1 MTPLLVLPIGSFIGA
16 LFISL
21 ILSFLISKYN
31 IKGST
36 LALIGLAIGAICTVR
51 VQFLL
56 IRNPMDAN
64 NALVWL
70 TGSLYGHT
78 IENFYSVI
86 PWFVIT
92 LPLVLCLSYQLD
104 ILNLGEHIATALG
117 ARVQRLKMIL
127 LILSVIFI

>member
-1 MTPLLVLPIGSFIGA
+1 
-16 LFISL
+16 
-21 ILSFLISKYN
+21 
-31 IKGST
+31 
-36 LALIGLAIGAICTVR
+36 
-51 VQFLL
+51 
-56 IRNPMDAN
+56 MDAN

-104 ILNLGEHIATALG
+104 ILNLEN
-117 ARVQRLKMIL
+117 IL
-127 LILSVIFI
+127 LRRLVQEYKDSK

>member
-1 MTPLLVLPIGSFIGA
+1 AIIVIMLFPSAPLLVLPIGSFIGA

-21 ILSFLISKYN
+21 ILSFLIAKYN

-36 LALIGLAIGAICTVR
+36 LALIGLAIGAICTAV

-78 IENFYSVI
+78 
-86 PWFVIT
+86 
-92 LPLVLCLSYQLD
+92 
-104 ILNLGEHIATALG
+104 
-117 ARVQRLKMIL
+117 
-127 LILSVIFI
+127 